1 MSLVDDIEEECKR
14 NLVAVDIGGGL
25 STSYKEAEEPEGFTY
40 QLYRKRLE
48 EVVPQLFSGKY
59 RVITE
64 FGRSLF
70 LKAGKTLTRVET
82 IKQWLP
88 DVQPIIL
95 THVGANQFIREIYRP
110 DMYQHRYG
118 IAQPDGTLKQE
129 SNTKLYDIAGPLCFQ
144 VYLAFQFLCV
154 LFTRYSNI

>member
-1 MSLVDDIEEECKR
+1 MGLVHDVEQETGRDLAAI
-14 NLVAVDIGGGL
+14 DIGGGL
-25 STSYKEAEEPEGFTY
+25 STSYADVEEPEGFAY
-40 QLYRKRLE
+40 PLYRSKLQ

-59 RVITE
+59 RIITE

-110 DMYQHRYG
+110 DLYQHRFG
-118 IAQPDGTLKQE
+118 VSSPDGLLKN
-129 SNTKLYDIAGPLCFQ
+129 SGSSKDYDIAGPLCFQ
-144 VYLAFQFLCV
+144 VNKY
-154 LFTRYSNI
+154 NILPVVK